1 MSKNIIIENFMTS
14 QLGLSG
20 NELVLFGILWKESE
34 KGTKIVESDYAMMS
48 ARMNTTIP
56 TMYNCLKKLVE
67 RGYVRQE
74 EKALYSVIAK
84 PC

>member
-34 KGTKIVESDYAMMS
+34 KGTRIVESDYAMMS
-48 ARMNTTIP
+48 SRMNTTIP

-74 EKALYSVIAK
+74 EKSLYSVIAK